1 MTAVLVTGGAGFIGA
16 NFVKSR
22 ILDRWD
28 SRSVVVLDAL
38 TYAGNK
44 SHLEEVEDR
53 ITFVQGDIADLA
65 VVRDVFDRYK
75 IDQVVHFAAESHVDN
90 SIADPGVFVR
100 TNVVGTFVLLE
111 TARAFWMAAPF
122 QVRPEFKSARF
133 LHVSTDEVY
142 GTLAES
148 GTFTES
154 SPLAPN
160 SPYSATKAGSDLLVR
175 SYFHTYGLNV
185 VTTNCSNNYGPLQHD
200 EKLIPTVIRSALAGR
215 SIPIYGSGE
224 NIRDW
229 LYVGD
234 HCDAIQRVLDRG
246 VAGQTYLIGSRNE
259 WTNNRIVR
267 AICEILDQRVPRDD
281 GQSYAAQM
289 TYVADRPGHDLRYAI
304 DPSKIESELNWKA
317 PTSFADG
324 LQQTVDWY
332 IRRYR

>member
-160 SPYSATKAGSDLLVR
+160 SPYSATKAGSD
-175 SYFHTYGLNV
+175 
-185 VTTNCSNNYGPLQHD
+185 
-200 EKLIPTVIRSALAGR
+200 
-215 SIPIYGSGE
+215 
-224 NIRDW
+224 
-229 LYVGD
+229 
-234 HCDAIQRVLDRG
+234 
-246 VAGQTYLIGSRNE
+246 
-259 WTNNRIVR
+259 
-267 AICEILDQRVPRDD
+267 
-281 GQSYAAQM
+281 
-289 TYVADRPGHDLRYAI
+289 
-304 DPSKIESELNWKA
+304 
-317 PTSFADG
+317 
-324 LQQTVDWY
+324 
-332 IRRYR
+332 

>member
-1 MTAVLVTGGAGFIGA
+1 
-16 NFVKSR
+16 
-22 ILDRWD
+22 
-28 SRSVVVLDAL
+28 
-38 TYAGNK
+38 
-44 SHLEEVEDR
+44 
-53 ITFVQGDIADLA
+53 
-65 VVRDVFDRYK
+65 
-75 IDQVVHFAAESHVDN
+75 
-90 SIADPGVFVR
+90 
-100 TNVVGTFVLLE
+100 VGTFVLLE